1 MRLYIAFSIPLTAAG
16 AADTAS
22 GMRSA
27 KCRMIAAIYR
37 RGAHFVRYG
46 RFSPAVP
53 LLAVALPLYSPL
65 AVSAPAIRDCLL
77 SLRDRGKITIVYSK
91 RA

>member
-1 MRLYIAFSIPLTAAG
+1 MTAAG
-16 AADTAS
+16 AADTAA

-27 KCRMIAAIYR
+27 KCRMMAAIYR
-37 RGAHFVRYG
+37 RGARFARYG
-46 RFSPAVP
+46 RLTTAVP
-53 LLAVALPLYSPL
+53 VLPVALPIYSPL

-91 RA
+91 RT